1 MQIPGTSSADSI
13 STLAR
18 QSQGLGTQKLGRDE
32 FLNLFVAQLEN
43 QDPLDPVK
51 NEDFVAQLASIS
63 SVEQLES
70 LNSNVVASIAINQSN
85 ALLSQLTNSSAL
97 LGKEVTFLDESSGLE
112 SKGVVDG
119 VKIQN
124 GVAVLNIDGRDIPLG
139 TVTEILG
146 AGSDGSSTGD
156 SSTGTDDNNN

>member
-1 MQIPGTSSADSI
+1 MELTGINASDSI

-18 QSQGLGTQKLGRDE
+18 RQQGVGTQDLGRDE

-70 LNSNVVASIAINQSN
+70 LNDNVVASIALNQNN
-85 ALLSQLTNSSAL
+85 ALLSQLTSSSSL
-97 LGKEVTFLDESSGLE
+97 LGKEVAYIHQLTGNEQR
-112 SKGVVDG
+112 GVVEG

-124 GVAVLNIDGRDIPLG
+124 GIAVLNINGEDVPLG
-139 TVTEILG
+139 TVSEILG
-146 AGSDGSSTGD
+146 EASSEEGVADEDAT
-156 SSTGTDDNNN
+156 TDDQDN